1 MKFFG
6 VLMLCLTAVTGFVV
20 PAPRVSSIVR
30 PATAST
36 AMRMGLKD
44 DFQKAATGASIA
56 LLSAA
61 PAFATE
67 GTGEPLGIEETKG
80 LIIPL
85 FFLVSINLL
94 FNNWAKDQPEGDF
107 FSEYD
112 QRR

>member
-6 VLMLCLTAVTGFVV
+6 VLVLCLTAVSGFVV
-20 PAPRVSSIVR
+20 PAPRVSSVVR

-61 PAFATE
+61 PALATE
-67 GTGEPLGIEETKG
+67 GTGEVRYRRRALFLGD
-80 LIIPL
+80 
-85 FFLVSINLL
+85 FRLL
-94 FNNWAKDQPEGDF
+94 FQGKCGSCLVARLG
-107 FSEYD
+107 S
-112 QRR
+112 